1 MINVN
6 YEFLKD
12 PETDTETASERKW
25 LEAEELDREREQGR
39 GRDEERFSY
48 TEEEETY
55 PEHREHRGHQAS
67 WDTRG
72 GNIWQLADQNIIPF
86 LLITVLCFQT
96 LGVVAA
102 AGTTIQAC
110 PGTAAR
116 TAAAGAGGTA

>member
-1 MINVN
+1 MPTFANLLIAFVSSSIND
-6 YEFLKD
+6 YEYLKD

-72 GNIWQLADQNIIPF
+72 GSI
-86 LLITVLCFQT
+86 
-96 LGVVAA
+96 
-102 AGTTIQAC
+102 
-110 PGTAAR
+110 
-116 TAAAGAGGTA
+116 